1 MANLRTKYMGLE
13 LSSPLVIGANNL
25 VKNPDN
31 LKRMENAGAG
41 AIVYKSLFEEQVLLE
56 NLELAER
63 KAEFE
68 ERNAEMIKL
77 FPDVVTGK
85 SEIETHLEQLRRARE
100 TVSIPLFASLN
111 AVYDESWVE
120 YAKII
125 EQTGVNGLELNFY
138 TVPEKF
144 DTEYV
149 EIENRQ
155 INILRLV
162 KAAVTIPVSV
172 KLSPFYS
179 NPLKFISDLEK
190 EGANGF
196 VLFNRLFQP
205 DIDIEN
211 ESAHFPYN
219 LSNREDHRLPL
230 RFAGLLHGN
239 TNATICANSGILS
252 GGDIVKLI
260 LAGADAVQVVSTLYL
275 NQIEVISTMLREVER
290 WMNEKG
296 YPDLA
301 SFRGKLS
308 RKQSGDLLPYHRA
321 QYMDFMMTTS
331 EILKKYRVIS

>member
-308 RKQSGDLLPYHRA
+308 RKQSGDRLPYHRA